1 MLSTKGLPPGHYRVL
16 QIYLQGKREDLT
28 SDLVADN
35 SVAVYHHGL
44 IAQIV
49 SNPQPQLLFEV
60 DWSSD
65 PFFSDTLKG
74 YDSVLAVPITGDKL
88 PISWI
93 MLIRQS
99 PDGLTIE
106 DLEET
111 VMRTVLIGSLME
123 SQTLA
128 EQLADANEQIER
140 EIREVGQLQRALLPD
155 PFPNV
160 PGLNFAVSY
169 EPSGRA
175 GGDLYD
181 VFPLDDSQQQTG
193 RWCILIGDASGHGVA
208 AAVVMA
214 IIHTVLH
221 AHPAAVTGP
230 AELLRHANRHLCD
243 KKLRGFVTL
252 FLAVYEPTNRR
263 LTYSSAGHPPPLHKT
278 VNEEVPT
285 ELDQAN
291 SYPIGIDAEES
302 FQEASIQISPGD
314 LLLLYT
320 DGITEA
326 RSRAGQML
334 DVPALRQAFEIAENS
349 PAAVIQRLRALVRD
363 HQQGGAALDDQTMVV
378 AKVC

>member
-1 MLSTKGLPPGHYRVL
+1 
-16 QIYLQGKREDLT
+16 
-28 SDLVADN
+28 
-35 SVAVYHHGL
+35 
-44 IAQIV
+44 
-49 SNPQPQLLFEV
+49 
-60 DWSSD
+60 
-65 PFFSDTLKG
+65 
-74 YDSVLAVPITGDKL
+74 
-88 PISWI
+88 
-93 MLIRQS
+93 
-99 PDGLTIE
+99 
-106 DLEET
+106 
-111 VMRTVLIGSLME
+111 
-123 SQTLA
+123 
-128 EQLADANEQIER
+128 
-140 EIREVGQLQRALLPD
+140 
-155 PFPNV
+155 
-160 PGLNFAVSY
+160 
-169 EPSGRA
+169 
-175 GGDLYD
+175 
-181 VFPLDDSQQQTG
+181 
-193 RWCILIGDASGHGVA
+193 
-208 AAVVMA
+208 MA

-278 VNEEVPT
+278 VNENIPT

-334 DVPALRQAFEIAENS
+334 DVPALRQAFEIAGNS